1 MDKVSIIVPV
11 YNVAPYLAR
20 TVQAVLEQT
29 YENWELLLVD
39 DGSQDDSS
47 RVMERLQ
54 KEDSRVQCFYQACN
68 SGVSAARNRGIEE
81 ASGDWICF
89 CDGDDWYEPDFL
101 TKMLQCA
108 KEEGADYILCDYQ
121 VVSDGK
127 KPMCAGSVDGLTTG
141 CDPKRVIA
149 CGPLSSCTHLF
160 HRTLFEKSGVRY
172 PVGCKQYEEMPVVP
186 VLAKY
191 ASKIGVVHEA
201 LYNYYQRGNGTSAS
215 NMAERYVENFQAAYA
230 QMAQALGAGYEEE
243 LVYHAIYALPYG
255 EILTLCKQGAARKT
269 ILARICAYEKEYP
282 GYWKNSYL
290 KYMGRAKRLFLWAE
304 RKRMVWPLRAFA
316 ALHSRCVG

>member
-11 YNVAPYLAR
+11 YNVAPYLTR
-20 TVQAVLEQT
+20 TVQAILGQS

-39 DGSQDDSS
+39 DCS
-47 RVMERLQ
+47 RDESRSVMERVE
-54 KEDSRVQCFYQACN
+54 KEDARIRCFYQEQN
-68 SGVSAARNRGIEE
+68 GGVSAARNRGIDE

-89 CDGDDWYEPDFL
+89 CDGDDWYEPEFL
-101 TKMLQCA
+101 EKMLQCA
-108 KEEGADYILCDYQ
+108 REEEADYIICDYQ

-127 KPMCAGSVDGLTTG
+127 NPMRAGSVDELITG
-141 CDPKRVIA
+141 CDPKLVIA

-160 HRTLFEKSGVRY
+160 HRELFEKSGVRY

-191 ASKIGVVHEA
+191 AKRVGVVQEA

-215 NMAERYVENFQAAYA
+215 NVAERYAENFHVAYA
-230 QMAQALGAGYEEE
+230 QMAQALGEGYEEE

-255 EILTLCKQGAARKT
+255 EILTLCKQDADRKT
-269 ILARICAYEKEYP
+269 ILAHICAYEKEYP
-282 GYWKNSYL
+282 AYWENPYL
-290 KYMGRAKRLFLWAE
+290 KHMGRAKRMFLWAE
-304 RKRMVWPLRAFA
+304 RKRLVLPLRAFA

>member
-11 YNVAPYLAR
+11 YNVEPYLAR

-29 YENWELLLVD
+29 YGNWELLLVD
-39 DGSQDDSS
+39 DCSQDDS
-47 RVMERLQ
+47 RQVMERLQ
-54 KEDSRVQCFYQACN
+54 KADPRIQCFYQERN
-68 SGVSAARNRGIEE
+68 GGVSAARNCGIEA
-81 ASGDWICF
+81 ASGEWICF

-101 TKMLQCA
+101 KKMLQCA
-108 KEEGADYILCDYQ
+108 KEEDADYILCDYQ

-127 KPMCAGSVDGLTTG
+127 KPMSAGSVDGLTTG
-141 CDPKRVIA
+141 CDPKLVIA

-160 HRTLFEKSGVRY
+160 HRALFEKSGVRY

-215 NMAERYVENFQAAYA
+215 NVAERYVENFKAAHA
-230 QMAQALGAGYEEE
+230 QMVQALGEGYEEE

-255 EILTLCKQGAARKT
+255 EILTLCKQGADRKT
-269 ILARICAYEKEYP
+269 ILAHIGAYEKAYP
-282 GYWKNSYL
+282 RYWENPYL
-290 KYMGRAKRLFLWAE
+290 KYMGRAKRMFLWAE
-304 RKRMVWPLRAFA
+304 RKRMVGPLRAFA